1 MSDRGDNMNIG
12 DTVSIKI
19 TAPVVNRDL
28 LGKAGYIS
36 NRLDNNFLVTLPSGQ
51 SVLIKRNHLEPIK

>member
-1 MSDRGDNMNIG
+1 MEVKTMNIG
-12 DTVSIKI
+12 DTVSIKH

-36 NRLDNNFLVTLPSGQ
+36 NKLDNDFLVTLSSGQ
-51 SVLIKRNHLEPIK
+51 SILIKRNHLELIK

>member
-1 MSDRGDNMNIG
+1 MKIG

-19 TAPVVNRDL
+19 TAPVVNREL

-36 NRLDNNFLVTLPSGQ
+36 NKLDNDFLVTLPNGQ
-51 SVLIKRNHLEPIK
+51 SVLIKRNYLELIK